1 MWKFEIDVKNWLDLY
16 NEYLPSRKVINA
28 KELEKMEDSIK
39 SEMKDKFNEY
49 LVNVDSEFARANYR
63 YVLGHLENESV

>member
-1 MWKFEIDVKNWLDLY
+1 MWKFEIDVKNWMDLY

-39 SEMKDKFNEY
+39 AELKDKF
-49 LVNVDSEFARANYR
+49 
-63 YVLGHLENESV
+63 